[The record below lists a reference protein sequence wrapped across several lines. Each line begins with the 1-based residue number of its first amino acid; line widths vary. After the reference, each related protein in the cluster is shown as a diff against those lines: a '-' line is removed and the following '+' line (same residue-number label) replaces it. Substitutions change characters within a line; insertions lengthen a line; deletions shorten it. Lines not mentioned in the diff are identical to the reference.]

1 MAQDQRRPSR
11 VSHSPSSRRP
21 DGQGALTQ
29 LLSRS
34 QSFYGSS
41 WRGAVPED
49 EEARLVPSPSAHG
62 FAHAI
67 EDEYRR
73 SRADKRRLS
82 GILNSD
88 PVRSMRLIG
97 NPNPR
102 YRWERYWKTEE
113 QLSTLK
119 KPLRKYYER
128 TNYLIRQYLYIDRL
142 LDSSLPHDLLNEYN
156 DLLHSSIQGPVVPE
170 TISEEAAS
178 VPRSIT
184 KVKRT
189 PKNIYRPTET
199 TPLFNNDE
207 DEEHGIPKPEIPW
220 LDDEDED
227 LDSSSPVVTL
237 AIYVNFTANVLLL
250 AGKIA
255 VMTSVSSMS
264 VLASL
269 VDAVLDFLSTVI
281 VWITTVLISRQDQ
294 YKYPVGRRR
303 LEPLGVLVFSVIMI
317 TSFVQVALQSIERLA
332 SPHHEVIEL
341 GIPALSIMVGTIVI
355 KGLCWLWCRLV
366 RNSSVQAMASDALTD
381 VIFNTGSILFPIAGF
396 YLKIWW
402 LDALGGLLLSLVV
415 IKNWSET
422 SLQHIKNLS
431 GFSATADQRNVLLYL
446 TMRFAKTI
454 REIQGIQAYHA
465 GDKLIVEVDIILD
478 ASTTLRDSHDL
489 SESLGYVLESV
500 PIVDRAFVH
509 ADYASYNLPTHMEQQ
524 SG

>member
-1 MAQDQRRPSR
+1 MSLDQRRSPWLSN
-11 VSHSPSSRRP
+11 SPSPRRQ
-21 DGQGALTQ
+21 DSQGALTQ

-34 QSFYGSS
+34 QSFYNYGSS
-41 WRGAVPED
+41 RRGAILDD
-49 EEARLVPSPSAHG
+49 EEARLVPSSSSHA
-62 FAHAI
+62 FAHDLD
-67 EDEYRR
+67 DEHRR
-73 SRADKRRLS
+73 SQANERRLS
-82 GILNSD
+82 EILNSD
-88 PVRSMRLIG
+88 PIRSMRLIG
-97 NPNPR
+97 DPNPR

-113 QLSTLK
+113 QLRSLK
-119 KPLRKYYER
+119 KPLRRYYER

-156 DLLHSSIQGPVVPE
+156 NLPHSSIKGLAVPE

-178 VPRSIT
+178 

-199 TPLFNNDE
+199 TPLFSNEE
-207 DEEHGIPKPEIPW
+207 DDEHGVPKPEIPW
-220 LDDEDED
+220 LGDEDED

-255 VMTSVSSMS
+255 VMASVSSMS

-281 VWITTVLISRQDQ
+281 VWVTTVLISRQDQ

-332 SPHHEVIEL
+332 SPDHEIIEL
-341 GIPALSIMVGTIVI
+341 GIPALAIMVGTIVI

-366 RNSSVQAMASDALTD
+366 KNSSVQAMASDAMTD
-381 VIFNTGSILFPIAGF
+381 MIFNTGSILFPVLGF
-396 YLKIWW
+396 YLKLWW

-415 IKNWSET
+415 IKNWSGT

-446 TMRFAKTI
+446 TMRFARTI

-465 GDKLIVEVDIILD
+465 GDKLITEVDIILD

-500 PIVDRAFVH
+500 PMVDRAFVH

-524 SG
+524 SE